1 VTDAAEHLSALVACR
16 TVSSRDADEVDQAEF
31 ERFRETLARLYPR
44 LHAETE
50 LTHIGGGLL
59 FRWRGRSSERPIVLM
74 AHYDVVPV
82 VPEDWSRDPFGGD
95 IVDGVVHGRGTL
107 DDKGHLVAVA
117 EAVESLLADGF
128 VPVQDVYLSFGDNE
142 EISGSTAKLVAD
154 LLAAEGVV
162 PWLVNDEGGAV
173 VKGAFPGVRR
183 PTAMVGVSEK
193 GTLDVLLETTDAGGH
208 ASTPTRR
215 GATARLAR
223 AIVRID
229 DNPFPAR
236 LSPPVVEMLAALAPH
251 TPPPLR
257 QVLARAD
264 RINKPLAKVLSKA
277 GAETNAI
284 VRTTTTTTQLSG
296 SPGAN
301 VIASRAWA
309 NVNIRIAVG
318 ETVTSVVDR
327 IRTVI
332 GDPSVDVSVRDG
344 NDPARVSRVDNDA
357 FALLTAAVA
366 DTYPDAAVVP
376 YVQTGA
382 TDSRHFAAYS
392 DAVYRFSPFMMSAEQ
407 RASIHTA
414 DEHLRVEDLERGVAF
429 FRSLI
434 RRHA

>member
-1 VTDAAEHLSALVACR
+1 MSSAAEHLSALIRCR

-31 ERFRETLARLYPR
+31 ERFRRTFADLYPR

-50 LTHIGGGLL
+50 LTRIGGGLL
-59 FRWRGRSSERPIVLM
+59 YRWRGRSDARPIVLM

-82 VPEDWSRDPFGGD
+82 VVEDWSRDPFGGE
-95 IVDGVVHGRGTL
+95 IADGAVHGRGAL

-117 EAVESLLADGF
+117 EAVESLLAEGF
-128 VPVQDVYLSFGDNE
+128 VPAHDVYLSFGDTE
-142 EISGSTAKLVAD
+142 EISGETAKAI
-154 LLAAEGVV
+154 AAHLTSEGVV

-173 VKGAFPGVRR
+173 VQGAFPGVK
-183 PTAMVGVSEK
+183 PQTAMIGVSEK
-193 GTLDVLLETTDAGGH
+193 GVLDVLLETTDAGGH

-229 DNPFPAR
+229 DHPFPAR
-236 LSPPVVEMLAALAPH
+236 LSRPIVEMLAAIAPH

-257 QVLARAD
+257 QVLANAD
-264 RINKPLAKVLSKA
+264 RVNKPLAQVLSKV

-318 ETVTSVVDR
+318 ETVTSVIER
-327 IRTVI
+327 LRSVI
-332 GDPSVDVSVRDG
+332 GDDSVAVSVREG
-344 NDPARVSRVDNDA
+344 SDPAPVSRTDNEA
-357 FALLTAAVA
+357 FALLCTAVA
-366 DTYPDAAVVP
+366 ETYPDAVVVP

-382 TDSRHFAAYS
+382 TDSRHFAVSS
-392 DAVYRFSPFMMSAEQ
+392 DSVYRFSPFTMTKEQ
-407 RASIHTA
+407 RASIHTS
-414 DEHLRVEDLERGVAF
+414 DELLHVEDLERGIAF
-429 FRSLI
+429 FRTLVRS
-434 RRHA
+434 HS